1 VKVGLTI
8 ALALVCAGAHAAVGT
23 VPISADATGSGTL
36 SAPEPAL
43 APPPASA
50 PTAPSHAST
59 TDINAQAADGSTALL
74 LASHNN
80 DVAEVKRL
88 IQAGAKVSLAN
99 HYGATPMSEAALQGE
114 TEVISVLLK
123 AGADANS
130 PNAEGQTAL
139 MLVARTGNVQAAKL
153 LVSHRA
159 TVDAREQWG
168 QQTAL
173 IWAAAESQ
181 PQMVKF
187 LLEHHADPNARAVV
201 RDWQRKITAEGRPKD
216 MHRGGFTPL
225 LYAAR
230 ESCIECAKII
240 LSHGA
245 DINLPD
251 PDGRNALL
259 IALLNFHW
267 DLAQFLI
274 SQHADINAWDFWGE
288 SPLYV
293 AVDLN
298 APQRTGRADLPPIE
312 TNSGIDIVALLL
324 KSGANPNVQ
333 LKLRPPYRHAIFDRN
348 NSPIFTTGATPL
360 MRAARGA
367 DLDSMKLLLA
377 HGALVDLPNINN
389 VTPLLAAAGAGRG
402 MTTINGHV
410 LSEQETITAIRL
422 LTDAGANVN
431 AVPKSGETALHS
443 AALRGWNDLVK
454 VLVADGAQLDVPART
469 SLTPI
474 DFAMARYQPGFL
486 EPKPSP
492 HAETAALLKQLGA
505 TAEHTHLPPWPGVP
519 TPTITAQVPE

>member
-1 VKVGLTI
+1 MRVIV
-8 ALALVCAGAHAAVGT
+8 AVALVWGGAHAGAMGAAIAAKS
-23 VPISADATGSGTL
+23 PAPASAAS
-36 SAPEPAL
+36 
-43 APPPASA
+43 PPPASA
-50 PTAPSHAST
+50 PAPALITSGV
-59 TDINAQAADGSTALL
+59 NAQGADGSTALL
-74 LASHNN
+74 WASHRN
-80 DVAEVKRL
+80 DIAEVKRL
-88 IQAGAKVSLAN
+88 IQAGANVSLAN
-99 HYGATPMSEAALQGE
+99 RYGATPMSEAALQGE
-114 TEVISVLLK
+114 TEVLALLLK
-123 AGADANS
+123 AGANVNS
-130 PNAEGQTAL
+130 PNPEGQTAL
-139 MLVARTGNVQAAKL
+139 MLVARTGNVDAAKL
-153 LVSHRA
+153 LVSHSA

-187 LLEHHADPNARAVV
+187 LLEHHANPNARAIT
-201 RDWQRKITAEGRPKD
+201 RDWQRKVTAEGRPKD

-230 ESCIECAKII
+230 ESCIECAKVL

-245 DINLPD
+245 DVNLPD
-251 PDGRNALL
+251 PDGRTALL
-259 IALLNFHW
+259 ISLLNFHW
-267 DLAQFLI
+267 DFAQFLI
-274 SQHADINAWDFWGE
+274 SKRADVNAWDFWGE
-288 SPLYV
+288 TPLYV

-298 APQRTGRADLPPIE
+298 APQRTGRADLPPLE

-367 DLDSMKLLLA
+367 DLASMKLLLD

-410 LSEQETITAIRL
+410 VSEKETVETIRV

-431 AVPKSGETALHS
+431 TVPKSGETALHTAS
-443 AALRGWNDLVK
+443 LRGWNELVK
-454 VLVADGAQLDVPART
+454 VLVTDGAQLDAPART
-469 SLTPI
+469 GLTPI

-492 HAETAALLKQLGA
+492 HTDTADLLKQLGA

>member
-1 VKVGLTI
+1 VRVRLTI
-8 ALALVCAGAHAAVGT
+8 ALACVCAGGHAAMST
-23 VPISADATGSGTL
+23 AAIPGS
-36 SAPEPAL
+36 
-43 APPPASA
+43 
-50 PTAPSHAST
+50 
-59 TDINAQAADGSTALL
+59 DVNAQAADGSTALL
-74 LASHNN
+74 WASHRN

-114 TEVISVLLK
+114 TEVISLLLK

-139 MLVARTGNVQAAKL
+139 MLVARTGNVEAAKL
-153 LVSHRA
+153 LVNHGA
-159 TVDAREQWG
+159 TVDAREKWG

-187 LLEHHADPNARAVV
+187 LLEHHADPNSRAIV
-201 RDWQRKITAEGRPKD
+201 RDWQRKVTAEGRPKD

-230 ESCIECAKII
+230 ESCIECAQIL

-251 PDGRNALL
+251 PDGRTALL

-274 SQHADINAWDFWGE
+274 SRHADINAWDFWGE
-288 SPLYV
+288 TPLYV

-312 TNSGIDIVALLL
+312 TSSGIDIVALLL

-367 DLDSMKLLLA
+367 DLESMQLLLA

-443 AALRGWNDLVK
+443 AALRGWSDLVK

-469 SLTPI
+469 GLTPL

-486 EPKPSP
+486 EPKPNP

>member
-8 ALALVCAGAHAAVGT
+8 ALVFVCAGAHAGAESTGAV
-23 VPISADATGSGTL
+23 AQA
-36 SAPEPAL
+36 AL
-43 APPPASA
+43 ARPPAS
-50 PTAPSHAST
+50 TQASASAVS

-74 LASHNN
+74 WASHRN

-114 TEVISVLLK
+114 AEVISALLK

-139 MLVARTGNVQAAKL
+139 MLVARTGNVEAAKL
-153 LVSHRA
+153 LVSHGA
-159 TVDAREQWG
+159 NIDAREQWG

-187 LLEHHADPNARAVV
+187 LLEHHANPNARAIV
-201 RDWQRKITAEGRPKD
+201 RDWQRKVTAEGRPKD
-216 MHRGGFTPL
+216 MHRGGLTPL

-230 ESCIECAKII
+230 ESCIECAK
-240 LSHGA
+240 LLLRHGA

-251 PDGRNALL
+251 PDGRTALL
-259 IALLNFHW
+259 MALLNFHW

-274 SQHADINAWDFWGE
+274 SEHADINAWDFWGE

-367 DLDSMKLLLA
+367 DLDSMKLLLE

-410 LSEQETITAIRL
+410 LSEQETITAVRL

-492 HAETAALLKQLGA
+492 HVETAALLKQLGA
-505 TAEHTHLPPWPGVP
+505 TVEHTHLPPWPGVP

>member
-1 VKVGLTI
+1 MRVGLTV
-8 ALALVCAGAHAAVGT
+8 ALALVLAASHA
-23 VPISADATGSGTL
+23 ATGSEAPAATTSNAGTDK
-36 SAPEPAL
+36 SA
-43 APPPASA
+43 
-50 PTAPSHAST
+50 TAPGNSQSNADA
-59 TDINAQAADGSTALL
+59 DINAQAADGSTALL
-74 LASHNN
+74 WASHRN
-80 DVAEVKRL
+80 DVAEVRRL
-88 IQAGAKVSLAN
+88 IKAGAKVSIAN
-99 HYGATPMSEAALQGE
+99 RYGATPMSEAALQGQ
-114 TEVISVLLK
+114 TEVISLLLK
-123 AGADANS
+123 AGVDANS
-130 PNAEGQTAL
+130 PNPEGQTAL
-139 MLVARTGNVQAAKL
+139 MLVARTGNVDAAKL
-153 LVSHRA
+153 LVSHGA

-173 IWAAAESQ
+173 IWAAAEGQ
-181 PQMVKF
+181 PQMLKF
-187 LLEHHADPNARAVV
+187 LLEHHANPNARAVT
-201 RDWQRKITAEGRPKD
+201 RDWQRKVTAEGRPKD

-230 ESCIECAKII
+230 ESCIECARI
-240 LSHGA
+240 LLGHGA
-245 DINLPD
+245 DIDLPD
-251 PDGRNALL
+251 PDGRTALL

-267 DLAQFLI
+267 DFAQFLI
-274 SQHADINAWDFWGE
+274 SRHADINGWDFWGE
-288 SPLYV
+288 TPLYV

-367 DLDSMKLLLA
+367 DLASMKLLLA

-402 MTTINGHV
+402 LTTINGHV
-410 LSEQETITAIRL
+410 VSEQETIETIRL
-422 LTDAGANVN
+422 LTEAGANVN

-443 AALRGWNDLVK
+443 AALRGWSDLVK
-454 VLVADGAQLDVPART
+454 VLVAGGAQLDVAART
-469 SLTPI
+469 GLTPI